1 MSDNIPTTFYSPD
14 TDTNDGTK
22 SSLINEIVMRTQA
35 PAVFCK
41 DPVPSASNKYKVY
54 NTWEVIQALGKK
66 GWYPV
71 EAQQVQARD
80 ESRAQQVRHLV
91 RFRNDELEKRLGV
104 TGDKDDCVPELVL
117 LNSHDRTTPFVI
129 HGGVFRFVCSNGMI
143 VSDEEFG
150 SIKIRHIGHS
160 LEEIIEAT
168 EHFADSVSDISESID
183 EMKTVQLTR
192 EAQLE
197 FAEVAQQIR
206 YPNKEKKNMSFEADV
221 LLWVRREADKE
232 PTLWNTFN
240 VLQENLLQ
248 GGVSFERSSGKH
260 KTGYTREVKSVDQT
274 LRINKELWQ
283 AAREISQKYADNA

>member
-1 MSDNIPTTFYSPD
+1 MSDIPTTFYSPD
-14 TDTNDGTK
+14 TDTNDGTQ
-22 SSLINEIVMRTQA
+22 SSLINEIVMRTNA

-41 DPVPSASNKYKVY
+41 DPVPSASDKYQVY

-71 EAQQVQARD
+71 EANQVQARS
-80 ESRAQQVRHLV
+80 EARNNQVRHLV
-91 RFRNDELEKRLGV
+91 RFRNDELEKSLGV
-104 TGDKDDCVPELVL
+104 TGDIDDCVPELVL

-150 SIKIRHIGHS
+150 SIKVRHIGHS

-168 EHFADSVSDISESID
+168 EVFAENITNLAGSID
-183 EMKTVQLTR
+183 EMKNITLNR
-192 EAQLE
+192 KAQLE
-197 FAEVAQQIR
+197 FAQTAQEIR
-206 YPNKEKKNMSFEADV
+206 YPNKEKKDMSFESDV

-240 VLQENLLQ
+240 TLQENLLQ
-248 GGVSFERSSGKH
+248 GGVAFERSSGKH
-260 KTGYTREVKSVDQT
+260 KTGFTREVKSIDQT

-283 AAREISQKYADNA
+283 AARDLSKNFA

>member
-1 MSDNIPTTFYSPD
+1 MNDIPTSFYAPD

-22 SSLINEIVMRTQA
+22 SSLINEIVMRTNA

-41 DPVPSASNKYKVY
+41 DPVPTASAKYQVY

-71 EAQQVQARD
+71 EANQVQARS
-80 ESRAQQVRHLV
+80 EERNSQCRHLV
-91 RFRNDELEKRLGV
+91 RFRNDELEKSLGV
-104 TGDKDDCVPELVL
+104 TGDIDDCVPELVL

-150 SIKIRHIGHS
+150 SIKVRHIGHS

-168 EHFADSVSDISESID
+168 EVFAENITNLAGSID
-183 EMKTVQLTR
+183 EMKNITLNR
-192 EAQLE
+192 KAQLE
-197 FAEVAQQIR
+197 FAQTAQEIR
-206 YPNKEKKNMSFEADV
+206 YPNKEKKDMTFESDV

-240 VLQENLLQ
+240 TLQENLLQ
-248 GGVSFERSSGKH
+248 GGVAFERSSGKH
-260 KTGYTREVKSVDQT
+260 KTGFTREVKSIDQT

-283 AAREISQKYADNA
+283 AARDLSKNFA